1 VSAATPTPPPVSPYR
16 IAFRAEGEFV
26 NAYFAPPETMDGAIL
41 VSSVRRRMLNEDPEL
56 WEDWRTLMR
65 MAFERYHER
74 LGLPVTEWKEIPAP
88 EHERSG
94 EPV

>member
-1 VSAATPTPPPVSPYR
+1 MSADAPATPQVHPYR
-16 IAFRAEGEFV
+16 IAFRAEGAFV

-41 VSSVRRRMLNEDPEL
+41 VSSVRKTMLNEDPEL

-74 LGLPVTEWKEIPAP
+74 LGLPVAEWKEIPAP
-88 EHERSG
+88 EHERAGSTS
-94 EPV
+94 